1 MRIICAAVFCVLLAG
16 CGTKYQEMGL
26 TGGVSAQQI
35 TADTY
40 RIVAQGNG
48 FTQGA
53 TIKDYVLLKA
63 AETAQSVGATH
74 FMIVGAENTTKAE
87 TTYVPGTTNTT
98 ISGRTA
104 TTTTTPGYVDT
115 VIKPGQEVMVRVL
128 KPAPGQSLQGA
139 FAAEEII
146 RFISPRVKR
155 D

>member
-1 MRIICAAVFCVLLAG
+1 MRTICAALICVLLAG
-16 CGTKYQEMGL
+16 CGTKYQDMGL
-26 TGGVSAQQI
+26 TGGVSAQQV

-48 FTQGA
+48 FTSGA

-74 FMIVGAENTTKAE
+74 FLIIGSENTTKAE
-87 TTYVPGTTNTT
+87 TTYVPGTSNTT

-104 TTTTTPGYVDT
+104 YTTTTPGYVDT
-115 VIKPGQEVMVRVL
+115 TIKPGQEVMVRVF
-128 KPAPGQSLQGA
+128 KPLPGQQVQGA
-139 FAAEEII
+139 FAADEII
-146 RFISPRVKR
+146 RFIAPRVKR

>member
-1 MRIICAAVFCVLLAG
+1 MRIICAAVFCVWLAG
-16 CGTKYQEMGL
+16 CGPKYQEMGL
-26 TGGVSAQQI
+26 TGGVSAQQV
-35 TADTY
+35 TSDTY

-48 FTQGA
+48 FTEGA

-87 TTYVPGTTNTT
+87 TIYVPGTSNTT

-115 VIKPGQEVMVRVL
+115 VIKPGQEVMVRLL

>member
-1 MRIICAAVFCVLLAG
+1 MRSICVVLICVLLAG
-16 CGTKYQEMGL
+16 CGTKYQEMGF

-48 FTQGA
+48 YTNSA

-74 FMIVGAENTTKAE
+74 FMIMGAENTSKAD
-87 TTYVPGTTNTT
+87 TIVVPGTSNTT

-104 TTTTTPGYVDT
+104 YTTTTPGYVDT

-128 KPAPGQSLQGA
+128 KLTPGQQAQGA
-139 FAAEEII
+139 FAADEII
-146 RFISPRVKR
+146 RFIAPRVKR